1 MHNIGGSSIY
11 ILSDSAFRRWITNV
25 TTPTWH
31 IQPFPASQ
39 SKTLHQWSMEHHC
52 TRMVPLT
59 CDREIGRLGDKLKH
73 QKVITLDHKT
83 KLLTFFPLQHE
94 R

>member
-1 MHNIGGSSIY
+1 
-11 ILSDSAFRRWITNV
+11 
-25 TTPTWH
+25 
-31 IQPFPASQ
+31 
-39 SKTLHQWSMEHHC
+39 MEHHS

-73 QKVITLDHKT
+73 QKAITLDHKT